1 MYQSGRGLPQGSL
14 ITQLPQTIYF
24 SSLHLLAPGNRCS
37 QVFLSCFQP
46 DVRWIPVTLNSS
58 QKHRSP
64 GRHLAGGACIP
75 YIQAHTWPRVYFF
88 QSPFQLINTCSF
100 FKTSRH
106 TTSVGLCSIS
116 ADTVISL
123 FVFQYSSSCPFQNPH
138 QTVLAWSVF
147 KPASPHLD
155 KGGGSWKQAFLLK

>member
-1 MYQSGRGLPQGSL
+1 MCARVDVVFSREASPPSRPRANQA
-14 ITQLPQTIYF
+14 IYF
-24 SSLHLLAPGNRCS
+24 FSLHMLAPGNCCP
-37 QVFLSCFQP
+37 QVLLSCFQP
-46 DVRWIPVTLNSS
+46 DVRWIPATAHSS

-64 GRHLAGGACIP
+64 GRRLAGGACIP

-106 TTSVGLCSIS
+106 TTSVGLCSVS

-123 FVFQYSSSCPFQNPH
+123 FVLRCSSSCPFQNPH
-138 QTVLAWSVF
+138 QSVLAWPVF
-147 KPASPHLD
+147 KPASPHLA
-155 KGGGSWKQAFLLK
+155 GVGVPWK